1 MTCDIGPVPQVSVS
15 TKRCGFQS
23 REQARRQRSG
33 TEPSH
38 HLNVVL
44 SKAALSGPSVCLRA
58 RAPCPLRVSC
68 PVTDR
73 AQSAQL
79 CAPSRIARARSPAA
93 RSRASCGSL
102 GQDKP
107 VSPPHTRP
115 AQELQ
120 RHQGRHEPVGKVQ
133 CDDDPF
139 IVLTEIKFSFRC
151 IPVWIGTLLAG
162 LGSKKRT
169 HVIMFSP

>member
-23 REQARRQRSG
+23 REQARRPRSG

-102 GQDKP
+102 GQDRLIARRSAHARTDCAPPRILCKIDDNSVP
-107 VSPPHTRP
+107 VFDTSATNLFITVPTLTRIS
-115 AQELQ
+115 AA
-120 RHQGRHEPVGKVQ
+120 
-133 CDDDPF
+133 
-139 IVLTEIKFSFRC
+139 FSRVCFC
-151 IPVWIGTLLAG
+151 
-162 LGSKKRT
+162 
-169 HVIMFSP
+169 HV

>member
-23 REQARRQRSG
+23 REQARRPRSG

-58 RAPCPLRVSC
+58 RAPCPLRASC

-79 CAPSRIARARSPAA
+79 CAPSRSGSRERAAQLHVLALPAAPWVKTSLCHRPTRAPPRSCSGTRVGTSLLARS
-93 RSRASCGSL
+93 SVMMIL
-102 GQDKP
+102 LLF
-107 VSPPHTRP
+107 
-115 AQELQ
+115 LQ
-120 RHQGRHEPVGKVQ
+120 KQN
-133 CDDDPF
+133 
-139 IVLTEIKFSFRC
+139 
-151 IPVWIGTLLAG
+151 LAFAVYL
-162 LGSKKRT
+162 LGS
-169 HVIMFSP
+169 VLSLPD

>member
-1 MTCDIGPVPQVSVS
+1 V
-15 TKRCGFQS
+15 
-23 REQARRQRSG
+23 
-33 TEPSH
+33 PSH

-133 CDDDPF
+133 CTLGAKQIAESGNF
-139 IVLTEIKFSFRC
+139 KGRSKRFELLWRFLHHYINRGIVSIKAIKRSLQLAD
-151 IPVWIGTLLAG
+151 IGTASRGYPQLQQMGA
-162 LGSKKRT
+162 
-169 HVIMFSP
+169 VIHGEV